1 MIIYATKQTFQRY
14 NLKLPAELTP
24 PVNMIAQAVIE
35 KEGGDRLLEWGQNY
49 FILTGENVFKL

>member
-35 KEGGDRLLEWGQNY
+35 KKAEIGCWNGGKI
-49 FILTGENVFKL
+49 ILF